1 MNNEP
6 GIETEQLDGALTRQI
21 EVSVRRPEGAG
32 PSVPISPSGKPKPAG
47 RGVVVAVVAAA
58 LVSALVGGGVAY
70 QVASNVS
77 DDNSLTR
84 TFTTGRSRTEAP
96 PGSVA
101 AIVEAIRPSVV
112 AIGTEGFGQR
122 GAATGIILDVD
133 GHILTNAHVVVDAE
147 SVEVLVSDG
156 RPALVAR
163 VVGQDE
169 LSDLAVLAVEASD
182 LIPAPLGDSDELL
195 VGDTVIAVGN
205 ALALPGGPTVTEGI
219 VSALDRIIE
228 TDTGDLE
235 NLIQTDAAINPGNS
249 GGPLLDVSGRVV
261 GINTAGAAGA
271 ENIGF
276 AISIT
281 PARLIVDQLI
291 GTGRVVRAFLG
302 VEMSDL
308 TPETA
313 ERLELDIQ
321 GGAVVVGV
329 APGTPAERA
338 GIHVDDVIV
347 EAAGESVDE
356 VRDVLKAIRS
366 RKPGDRLELVVIR
379 EGERRTLSAALVERP
394 AQLPVR

>member
-1 MNNEP
+1 MSNVP
-6 GIETEQLDGALTRQI
+6 GFETEQLDGAIGRQV

-32 PSVPISPSGKPKPAG
+32 PSVPITPFRAPKPTG
-47 RGVVVAVVAAA
+47 RGVVGAVLAAV

-70 QVASNVS
+70 QVASSIS

-84 TFTTGRSRTEAP
+84 TPTTSRSRVEAP

-112 AIGTEGFGQR
+112 AIGTEGFGRR
-122 GAATGIILDVD
+122 GAATGIILDSD
-133 GHILTNAHVVVDAE
+133 GHILTNAHVVAEAE

-156 RPALVAR
+156 RPPLVAS

-169 LSDLAVLAVEASD
+169 LSDLAVLDVEASD

-195 VGDTVIAVGN
+195 VGDPVIAVGN

-249 GGPLLDVSGRVV
+249 GGPLLDVTGSVV

-291 GTGRVVRAFLG
+291 STGRVVRAFLG
-302 VEMSDL
+302 VTMGDL

-313 ERLELDIQ
+313 ERLELDIE
-321 GGAVVVGV
+321 GGAVVIEV

-338 GIHVDDVIV
+338 GIHIDDVIV
-347 EAAGESVDE
+347 EAGGETVDE
-356 VRDVLKAIRS
+356 VGDVLKAIRS

-379 EGERRTLSAALVERP
+379 EGERRTLDAVLVERP